1 MAKEMIVY
9 QANPLIEGRRDF
21 SLIETRLFYIGLR
34 GIVPKLTEKDVA
46 WRSSAMQDFPTV
58 VIPAKEMIQL
68 FGNRKYYSTLEEI
81 CDKMAKKTVKIKHVG
96 KEKFDIY
103 TVFSRLSYDSD
114 EGLILEFN
122 PKMKPWLLELADK
135 PFTKLPFEQIW
146 ALRSGYAIRL
156 LELLL
161 QYQNTKTHERTLTI
175 EDLKQYFGMSLDS
188 YEGRNNT
195 FKEKVIMGSIKDI
208 NEKTSYKVEVETVK
222 EGRKIVAFKFKLHL
236 PAELKKLERERKI
249 KSIGEMAET
258 TASQH
263 SMPSDSGKRELS
275 AKAKTSL
282 EKIKKSLMIPG

>member
-1 MAKEMIVY
+1 MAKEMMVY

-34 GIVPKLTEKDVA
+34 GIVPKLTAKDVA
-46 WRSSAMQDFPTV
+46 WGSSAMQDFPTV
-58 VIPAKEMIQL
+58 AIPAKELIQL

-146 ALRSGYAIRL
+146 ALRSSYAIRL

-161 QYQNTKTHERTLTI
+161 QYQNTKTHERALTVD
-175 EDLKQYFGMSLDS
+175 ELRQCLGVPDES
-188 YEGRNNT
+188 YKGRIDM
-195 FKEKVIMGSIKDI
+195 FRQRVVEGSIKDI
-208 NEKTSYKVEVETVK
+208 NEKTSYKVEYENVK
-222 EGRKIVAFKFKLHL
+222 EGRKIVAFKFKLYL
-236 PAELKKLERERKI
+236 PEELKKLERERKI
-249 KSIGEMAET
+249 KSIVEAAET

-263 SMPSDSGKRELS
+263 SMASDSGKRELS
-275 AKAKTSL
+275 AKSKESL
-282 EKIKKSLMIPG
+282 DRLKKSLSVSR